1 MNNMMLVK
9 FDGCL
14 VKEDEKL
21 INATIGYEVHIR
33 DEGKIVSSGKNV
45 TDELKSRLNDVHSE
59 HTEYYA
65 LLTALEVARDV
76 SMGLDKRFDL
86 RIQGDSRNVL
96 NCTDERKDDFPT
108 DQSYISIIED
118 IRDLFDKFDSYPHF
132 QEIDSNSNSTHYNA
146 NGARSK

>member
-14 VKEDEKL
+14 VKDNGDL
-21 INATIGYEVHIR
+21 VNATVGYEIHTPN
-33 DEGKIVSSGKNV
+33 EGKIVSSGKNV
-45 TDELKSRLNDVHSE
+45 TDELSSRLDEVHSE

-76 SMGLDKRFDL
+76 SLGYDKRFNL

-96 NCTDERKDDFPT
+96 NCTDRRKDHFPT
-108 DQSYISIIED
+108 KQSYIEIIEE
-118 IRDLFDKFDSYPHF
+118 IQELFNNFNSYPDF
-132 QEIDSNSNSTHYNA
+132 QEIDADSNSTHYNA
-146 NGARSK
+146 NGARSE